1 MKIKTLTIITAV
13 IIGLYSAPAFATEV
27 ASIDV
32 QKVVS
37 SSPKVQSLKKEQ
49 QAKNKELFTFLEK
62 ANKEIAKTTDLKAK
76 EELQNKY
83 SKQLTEKRDKMDK
96 DYASKLEKLEDEISK
111 IIADQAK
118 LKGYDMV
125 VAKGVVLYGTNDITD
140 DVIKAIKSAK

>member
-32 QKVVS
+32 QKVVG

-111 IIADQAK
+111 IIAEQAK

>member
-32 QKVVS
+32 QKVVG

-49 QAKNKELFTFLEK
+49 QAKKKELFTFLEK